1 MGRVFS
7 TDQVPPQERLAYWH
21 EVICRTFIQLDD
33 EQAGGGAFRGQ
44 VRDRDI
50 GPLQATRIL
59 TDPMTAER
67 GSRHPRSLEEPLC
80 LLAVQLH
87 GRTIAQQDGRQAI
100 LLPGDLTLFDG
111 TRPYRVD
118 FQGRHFDHLVLRFPR
133 TALEERG
140 IDTGAVTVRRI
151 ALDSALGRLV
161 TPFLLNVVQAA
172 DTVDPETG
180 ERLAGMSL
188 DLIATALASVSG
200 VERPP
205 ASPGEELLR
214 RVRLYIGL
222 HLSDP
227 QLAPPKVAAAHNIS
241 LRQLHRLFA
250 RAGTTFGRWVR
261 EERLNR
267 CREELGDPRLAGLP
281 IAEIGARWGFPD
293 ASSLSRSFRARYGVS
308 PREHRRAAAVDLSST

>member
-1 MGRVFS
+1 
-7 TDQVPPQERLAYWH
+7 
-21 EVICRTFIQLDD
+21 
-33 EQAGGGAFRGQ
+33 
-44 VRDRDI
+44 
-50 GPLQATRIL
+50 
-59 TDPMTAER
+59 MTTER

-205 ASPGEELLR
+205 ASPGRSCCAASGSTSACICPTRSSR
-214 RVRLYIGL
+214 RRRSPRPTTSRCASCTGC
-222 HLSDP
+222 SRAR
-227 QLAPPKVAAAHNIS
+227 APPS
-241 LRQLHRLFA
+241 
-250 RAGTTFGRWVR
+250 AGGCGRS
-261 EERLNR
+261 
-267 CREELGDPRLAGLP
+267 G
-281 IAEIGARWGFPD
+281 
-293 ASSLSRSFRARYGVS
+293 
-308 PREHRRAAAVDLSST
+308 